1 MDLAG
6 GHDLKIYSVD
16 MGDGCAWRMGGLS
29 RYCVHFEG
37 LIGGVGGPGVETF
50 VFSSG
55 DGAGKHKCSVSIS
68 Y

>member
-1 MDLAG
+1 MCLA
-6 GHDLKIYSVD
+6 Y
-16 MGDGCAWRMGGLS
+16 GGLS

-37 LIGGVGGPGVETF
+37 LIGGVGGPGVGTF